1 MNGRGEP
8 VYCIIILASTE
19 INAKCIMGLQPWA
32 DIIGDLMVDIE
43 ENSHGI
49 DKFYP

>member
-1 MNGRGEP
+1 

-32 DIIGDLMVDIE
+32 DIIGDPMVDI
-43 ENSHGI
+43 H
-49 DKFYP
+49 

>member
-1 MNGRGEP
+1 
-8 VYCIIILASTE
+8 
-19 INAKCIMGLQPWA
+19 MGLQPWA